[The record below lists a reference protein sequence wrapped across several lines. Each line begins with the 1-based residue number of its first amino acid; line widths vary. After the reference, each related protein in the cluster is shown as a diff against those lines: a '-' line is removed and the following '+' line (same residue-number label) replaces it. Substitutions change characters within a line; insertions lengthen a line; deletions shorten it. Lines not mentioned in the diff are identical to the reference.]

1 VHKRGAVGRSIDI
14 NRYSGYDELKHDVAR
29 MFGIEGQL
37 SDQNRGGWK
46 LVYEDH
52 EKDVLLV
59 GDDPWEDF
67 VNCVRC
73 IRILSPQEEMQMRLA
88 SDFGDSFLPNQACSS
103 SDGVHPW
110 RVSGD

>member
-1 VHKRGAVGRSIDI
+1 MDGKAEERSGNIGCISIGATSDRDPTKEKIPVAWT
-14 NRYSGYDELKHDVAR
+14 NEVQELMVL
-29 MFGIEGQL
+29 ISL
-37 SDQNRGGWK
+37 
-46 LVYEDH
+46 LED

-103 SDGVHPW
+103 SDGGHPW
-110 RVSGD
+110 RVTGD